1 MGTTCASFHALW
13 RGSVDDAAKAISR
26 AYTKLG
32 YERLKK
38 PPAEG
43 GKQVILLAR
52 ASERYVSVFDS
63 TNADLDSG
71 ELKDAALAVS
81 KLLKTGA
88 VVTSLY
94 DSDSYEFVVFSN
106 GRQVDLL
113 MTDAD
118 SYNGPLKHLAGTSRV
133 TQWNR
138 IFGSAATVEQIE
150 RAAAP
155 GTAFADDA
163 VTGLCGL
170 IGLPGDRAQR
180 HFSDFA
186 EEGDA
191 ALALYFRKK
200 ATAAPIPDGQIALR
214 NYFDPHNSRK
224 LLVYPA
230 AWPMPVGQDGI
241 LTWLLL
247 SEGAGFRGGTA
258 AIEVSGPE
266 GLAFSTGIVN
276 GAKFHNRQIVG
287 GYELPAN
294 TSPEAAR
301 AYLDSKR
308 FVPMPVALPVD
319 GASPGAQHYRAE
331 YPNLYVPPITPA
343 STTQIIVVL
352 QLHITASRPGE
363 WDVRVTLHPGSDG
376 EYSCELPRARVAAT
390 EQGWLPVVSG
400 LNPKT
405 AYDTADI
412 VEPPLPDSFVD
423 VMVRRYGS
431 HRYTGGS
438 EAEAQAAL
446 QHQLSAGRE
455 HNYKAWLQDLQRLPQ
470 RLSNE
475 RGLDYPAVASNVAI
489 LDDEG
494 QPTLDRCRAYIEDW
508 LRPLAATG
516 GLIRIR
522 TERQMTEKFHV
533 GKTRKEW
540 PADAVLADK
549 AWGKLFDPANEY
561 QAMIVEFIDAGGEFP
576 IAGMGFNCTMRGRR
590 AAASNR
596 EADADAYNTQ
606 ALALTIAKM
615 HGRETHD
622 AVPGE
627 TVHLYN
633 WVINHPGCL
642 ARLGTSIGEMTARL
656 DALAAAAAPLQ
667 AWHGQA
673 AWIPVFDRAESYEST
688 VYEEMSALN
697 VFRGIHHGLSF
708 GLKDRRLTAQWCRN
722 ILRMVAPHLWL
733 CPDLMAPLD
742 RTALERVAM
751 VSETGGSTKLE
762 KRPDCAMDDFETA
775 LLPILPI
782 ESTRLTIRQPSSPSR
797 FFAP

>member
-13 RGSVDDAAKAISR
+13 RGSVGDAAKAISR
-26 AYTKLG
+26 AYGKLG

-43 GKQVILLAR
+43 GKQVILLVH
-52 ASERYVSVFDS
+52 SGERYVSVFDS

-71 ELKDAALAVS
+71 ELKDAALGAS

-94 DSDSYEFVVFSN
+94 DSDSYEFVVFSK

-113 MTDAD
+113 MSDVD
-118 SYNGPLKHLAGTSRV
+118 SYNGPLKRLPEKSRV
-133 TQWNR
+133 TQWKK
-138 IFGSAATVEQIE
+138 IFGSAATAQQIE

-191 ALALYFRKK
+191 ALKMYFRRK
-200 ATAAPIPDGQIALR
+200 AVAAPIPDGQIALR

-266 GLAFSTGIVN
+266 RLAFSTGIVN
-276 GAKFHNRQIVG
+276 GAKFHNGQIVG
-287 GYELPAN
+287 GYELPAG
-294 TSPEAAR
+294 TSAEAAR

-308 FVPMPVALPVD
+308 FVPTPVD
-319 GASPGAQHYRAE
+319 AVSPGAQHYRAE
-331 YPNLYVPPITPA
+331 YPNLYVPPTTPA

-352 QLHITASRPGE
+352 QLHIAASRPGE
-363 WDVRVTLHPGSDG
+363 WDVRVTLHPGADG

-390 EQGWLPVVSG
+390 EQHWLPVVSS

-412 VEPPLPDSFVD
+412 VEPPLPDSFEE

-431 HRYTGGS
+431 HRYTGAS
-438 EAEAQAAL
+438 ETDAKAAL
-446 QHQLSAGRE
+446 QHQRSATRE
-455 HNYKAWLQDLQRLPQ
+455 HGYKAWLQDLQRLPK
-470 RLSNE
+470 RLLNE
-475 RGLDYPAVASNVAI
+475 RGLDQPAVASNVAI
-489 LDDEG
+489 LRDEG

-516 GLIRIR
+516 GLIRVR
-522 TERQMTEKFHV
+522 AERQMTEKFHI

-540 PADAVLADK
+540 PAAAMLADK
-549 AWGKLFDPANEY
+549 AWGRLFDPASDY
-561 QAMIVEFIDAGGEFP
+561 QAVIIEFIDAGGQFP
-576 IAGMGFNCTMRGRR
+576 IAGMGFHCTMRVRR
-590 AAASNR
+590 TTTSSR
-596 EADADAYNTQ
+596 EADAEAYNAE

-615 HGRETHD
+615 HGRETRD
-622 AVPGE
+622 AEPGE

-633 WVINHPGCL
+633 WAVNHPDCL
-642 ARLGTSIGEMTARL
+642 ARLGTSIDGMTARL

-667 AWHGQA
+667 AWHSQA
-673 AWIPVFDRAESYEST
+673 AWIPVFDRAEDYEST

-708 GLKDRRLTAQWCRN
+708 GLQDRRLTAQWCRN

-733 CPDLMAPLD
+733 CPELMALLD
-742 RTALERVAM
+742 RTAVERVAV
-751 VSETGGSTKLE
+751 VSEAGGGTKLE
-762 KRPDCAMDDFETA
+762 KRPDCAMDDFELA

-782 ESTRLTIRQPSSPSR
+782 ESTRLTIRPPS
-797 FFAP
+797 

>member
-13 RGSVDDAAKAISR
+13 RGSVHDAAKAISR

-32 YERLKK
+32 YERVKK
-38 PPAEG
+38 PPPEG

-52 ASERYVSVFDS
+52 TGERYVSVFDS
-63 TNADLDSG
+63 SNADLDSG
-71 ELKDAALAVS
+71 ELKDAALAAS

-94 DSDSYEFVVFSN
+94 DSDSYEFVVFSS

-113 MTDAD
+113 MTDPD
-118 SYNGPLKHLAGTSRV
+118 SYNGPLKRLAAKSRV

-138 IFGSAATVEQIE
+138 IFGSAATAEQIE

-186 EEGDA
+186 EEEEGDA
-191 ALALYFRKK
+191 ALALHFRKK
-200 ATAAPIPDGQIALR
+200 EMAAPIPDGQIALR
-214 NYFDPHNSRK
+214 SYFDPHNSRK

-230 AWPMPVGQDGI
+230 AWPMPVGREGI

-276 GAKFHNRQIVG
+276 GAKFHNGQIVG
-287 GYELPAN
+287 GYELPAG
-294 TSPEAAR
+294 TSAEAAQ

-308 FVPMPVALPVD
+308 FVPTPVD
-319 GASPGAQHYRAE
+319 GAPPGAQHYRAE

-352 QLHITASRPGE
+352 QLHIAASRPGE
-363 WDVRVTLHPGSDG
+363 WDVRVTLHAGSDG

-412 VEPPLPDSFVD
+412 VEPPPPESFMD
-423 VMVRRYGS
+423 AMVRRYGQ

-438 EAEAQAAL
+438 EAEARAAL

-455 HNYKAWLQDLQRLPQ
+455 HNYKTWLQDFARLPQ
-470 RLSNE
+470 RLPNE
-475 RGLDYPAVASNVAI
+475 RGLDHPAVASNVAI
-489 LDDEG
+489 LPNEG
-494 QPTLDRCRAYIEDW
+494 QPTLDRSRAYIEDC
-508 LRPLAATG
+508 LRPFAATG
-516 GLIRIR
+516 GLIRVR
-522 TERQMTEKFHV
+522 AERQMTEKFHV

-540 PADAVLADK
+540 SAATVLADK
-549 AWGKLFDPANEY
+549 AWGKLFDAANDY
-561 QAMIVEFIDAGGEFP
+561 QALVIEFIDAGGEFP
-576 IAGMGFNCTMRGRR
+576 IAGMGFNCTMRMRR
-590 AAASNR
+590 AAASSR
-596 EADADAYNTQ
+596 EAEADAYNVQ

-615 HGRETHD
+615 HGREPRD
-622 AVPGE
+622 AAPGE

-633 WVINHPGCL
+633 WVINHPDCL
-642 ARLGTSIGEMTARL
+642 ARIGTSIGEMTTRL
-656 DALAAAAAPLQ
+656 DALAAEAAPLQ
-667 AWHGQA
+667 AWHAQA
-673 AWIPVFDRAESYEST
+673 TWIPVFDRAEDYEST
-688 VYEEMSALN
+688 VYEDMSALN
-697 VFRGIHHGLSF
+697 TFRGIHHGLAF

-751 VSETGGSTKLE
+751 VSESGGSTKLE
-762 KRPDCAMDDFETA
+762 KRPDCAMDDFELA

-782 ESTRLTIRQPSSPSR
+782 ESTRLTIR
-797 FFAP
+797 